1 MRRNY
6 HKAKPKVDDK
16 PIRANEQI
24 NVPEVFLI
32 DETGESIGVMS
43 IAKALQMAQE
53 ADLDLVEVNPKGQPP
68 VTKIMNLGQ
77 AKYEREKKL
86 HKQKVL
92 QKKIETKV
100 VKLTFRI
107 SSHDRDTRVSQAAK
121 FLSQDNKLKLDLFLR
136 GRERQHFDKARELML
151 EFVELLKAKPGL
163 NLEIEQPLT
172 KQPSGFS
179 IVLVNKK

>member
-6 HKAKPKVDDK
+6 QKAKPKIDEK

-32 DETGESIGVMS
+32 DENGESIGNMPT
-43 IAKALQMAQE
+43 AKALAMAVE

-68 VTKIMNLGQ
+68 VVKIMNLGQ
-77 AKYEREKKL
+77 AKYEREKKM

-92 QKKIETKV
+92 QKKVEVKV

-107 SSHDRDTRVSQAAK
+107 SAHDMETRINQAAK

-151 EFVELLKAKPGL
+151 EFVNLLKAKPDL
-163 NLEIEQPLT
+163 NLEEEQPLT

-179 IVLVNKK
+179 MILVNKK